1 MKYFVSI
8 NSVHVKAVFVCML
21 CDPVLS
27 LSDLLRW
34 SLVCMVTNLCP
45 GHYIEVPVSYHQS
58 PIDPHQTLVNVIY
71 RGGIIYRGALT

>member
-1 MKYFVSI
+1 MKYVVSI
-8 NSVHVKAVFVCML
+8 NAVHVLAVFVCML

-34 SLVCMVTNLCP
+34 SAWSLICVR
-45 GHYIEVPVSYHQS
+45 GIIEVPVSYHQS